1 MINRYKE
8 LLKEVTKEH
17 TEVKNEELN
26 DRVLIIDGLNQFIRV
41 FGAVPA
47 LNDDGEHCGGVTG
60 FLLSTAATIRTLKPT
75 RVVIVFDGKGGSNR
89 RKSVYKQYKEGRTG
103 LTKINRLAGYEDL
116 EDQSMSMK
124 KQFARLIEYLQVLP
138 ITLTYIDYVEAD
150 DIIAYLAN
158 HYFKKE
164 VTIISSDKDFL
175 QLVNPRIKVWAPTK
189 KKMYDE
195 TLVKEE
201 YGVIP
206 QNLVWFRVLT
216 GDKSDNIDGVRGVG
230 EKTIHSKMGF
240 LNDSEL
246 DLDTFMSKITSEC
259 DSKLAQKLT
268 ENTDTIKLNYQ
279 LMQLRN
285 PEISTSITS
294 NVRTIMDDH
303 RPELDLVE
311 FKKMFMYDKLY
322 TAFANVDSWLRNSF
336 TSLENNLKNHFD
348 KSK

>member
-1 MINRYKE
+1 MNNRYAE
-8 LLKEVTKEH
+8 LLKEVNKEH
-17 TEVKNEELN
+17 NEVKNESLN

-89 RKSVYKQYKEGRTG
+89 RKQVYKGYKEGRTG
-103 LTKINRLAGYEDL
+103 LTKLNRLAGYEDL
-116 EDQSMSMK
+116 EDQQVSMRN
-124 KQFARLIEYLQVLP
+124 QFTRLIEYLQVLP
-138 ITLTYIDYVEAD
+138 ISLTYIDYVEAD

-175 QLVNPRIKVWAPTK
+175 QLVNPRIKVYAPTK

-195 TLVKEE
+195 ALVMED
-201 YGVIP
+201 YGVKP
-206 QNLVWFRVLT
+206 QNLVFYRCME

-230 EKTIHSKMGF
+230 KKTILNKMGF
-240 LNDSEL
+240 LNEDTLTL
-246 DLDTFMSKITSEC
+246 DGFMDKVKTEC
-259 DSKLAQKLT
+259 DEKLSQKLT
-268 ENTDTIKLNYQ
+268 ENVATIELNYQ
-279 LMQLRN
+279 LMQLKD
-285 PEISTSITS
+285 PDISSSIKS
-294 NVRTIMDDH
+294 NVRAIMDDH
-303 RPELDLVE
+303 QPTLDLIE

-336 TSLENNLKNHFD
+336 TSLDGYLKGHFNG
-348 KSK
+348 K